1 MGIATIGF
9 DVYRNEE
16 AAQGTLADQYNHV
29 HRALQNWHSD
39 TLDSEELWQW
49 PGTVAHWI
57 WRGFAVCWWCR

>member
-16 AAQGTLADQYNHV
+16 AAQGTLAGQYNYV
-29 HRALQNWHSD
+29 HRVLQIWHSD

-49 PGTVAHWI
+49 LDTVTQWSLT
-57 WRGFAVCWWCR
+57 